1 MIDPWFVFILWS
13 LKGIIYEH
21 VFTKLQICLKHS
33 FLRKKNQKRNK
44 QKTKQKKTPQKNPK
58 HKKAKN
64 KPKNPIK

>member
-33 FLRKKNQKRNK
+33 FLRKKTKKETNKKQNKKKIPKKPRN
-44 QKTKQKKTPQKNPK
+44 TKKLKINPK
-58 HKKAKN
+58 TQ
-64 KPKNPIK
+64 